1 MPPAYPAGRRSRRA
15 VLLSLAVSG
24 VAATGCRPL
33 FRESG
38 PTPSPDP
45 DVVVTVR
52 ALTAE
57 DQLLAAYAAVA
68 ERHRKLA
75 GELAA
80 FRKRH
85 EAHRAELVARLPAG
99 HPAGRTPTPS
109 PSQSASPSPTAEP
122 SATSVADLV
131 EAERAAAADR
141 VTDALAAGPTL
152 AQVLAGMGACA
163 AAHAQLLRRWA

>member
-1 MPPAYPAGRRSRRA
+1 MPPASPAAITRRG
-15 VLLSLAVSG
+15 VLQSLAVAG
-24 VAATGCRPL
+24 LAAAGCRPL

-38 PTPSPDP
+38 PPPRPDP

-57 DQLLAAYAAVA
+57 DQLLVAYAAVA
-68 ERHRKLA
+68 ERHPKLA

-85 EAHRAELVARLPAG
+85 EAHRAALVARLPAG
-99 HPAGRTPTPS
+99 HLAGRTPTPS
-109 PSQSASPSPTAEP
+109 ASPSPTGTTTATP
-122 SATSVADLV
+122 SATDVADLV
-131 EAERAAAADR
+131 EAEREAAADR

-163 AAHAQLLRRWA
+163 AAHAQLLRRWT

>member
-1 MPPAYPAGRRSRRA
+1 MRTSRRA
-15 VLLSLAVSG
+15 VLLSLAATG
-24 VAATGCRPL
+24 AAAAGCRPL

-38 PTPSPDP
+38 PPARPDP

-57 DQLLAAYAAVA
+57 DRLLAAYTAVA

-85 EAHRAELVARLPAG
+85 EAHRAALVARLPDG
-99 HPAGRTPTPS
+99 HPAGATPTPS
-109 PSQSASPSPTAEP
+109 ASPSASASPTATP

-131 EAERAAAADR
+131 EAEREAAADR